1 MPYRYNDITEKCI
14 ASNIFVRRVEIDEL
28 NILQCKKL
36 EKENEKLMKEK
47 QQRGLGKTKAGLF

>member
-14 ASNIFVRRVEIDEL
+14 ALNIFVRRVEIDEL
-28 NILQCKKL
+28 NILQHKKL

-47 QQRGLGKTKAGLF
+47 HYAK